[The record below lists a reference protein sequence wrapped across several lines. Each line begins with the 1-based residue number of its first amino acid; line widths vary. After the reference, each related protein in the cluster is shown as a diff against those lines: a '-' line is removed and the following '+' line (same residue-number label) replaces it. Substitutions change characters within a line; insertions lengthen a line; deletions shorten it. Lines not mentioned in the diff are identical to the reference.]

1 MSMWY
6 RNEVPAGTVLGKV
19 EGVLQDSVDADSG
32 HAGFRQTD
40 SRSVPSKIR
49 PPTLEYS
56 PSVFSR
62 TM

>member
-1 MSMWY
+1 
-6 RNEVPAGTVLGKV
+6 VFAGTVLGKV
-19 EGVLQDSVDADSG
+19 EGVLEDSVDADAG
-32 HAGFRQTD
+32 HDGFLQHGFALG
-40 SRSVPSKIR
+40 PSKIR